1 MVMKTGQSLREALER
16 KNRLLKQLVADLG
29 LDKQMLRD
37 VLRKSLNPVE
47 LRTRGGVLQV
57 VIARRASGQ
66 KALSER

>member
-16 KNRLLKQLVADLG
+16 KNRKLKQLVADLG

-47 LRTRGGVLQV
+47 LRTQGGALQAA
-57 VIARRASGQ
+57 IARRASGQ
-66 KALSER
+66 KALSF